1 MYYQKFKGLWEECD
15 ALEAPYL
22 CLFVCSSADGR
33 INGKIY
39 QRKRLIQ
46 LLIGLDECYSNIRGK
61 ILLLQ
66 PLPTIT
72 QAYTTV
78 RQEEK
83 QREGIA
89 AKSATS
95 IILNNYLNNTRYNS
109 SNGQNYPE
117 HTIQR
122 STQTS
127 FKRKN
132 SFRKGI
138 YCGNC
143 RKEGHL
149 QEEYKIIGYP
159 IGHPLYGKVQS
170 AKQFK
175 SIKVVNTVMSRD
187 EANKPSTFGQAAT
200 PSEDHVS
207 ARMDQLQD
215 QLNQVL
221 LMIQQK
227 GSHGIF

>member
-1 MYYQKFKGLWEECD
+1 MYYQKFKGLWDECD

-22 CLFVCSSADGR
+22 CLCVCSSANGR
-33 INGKIY
+33 INGKID

-66 PLPTIT
+66 PLPTT
-72 QAYTTV
+72 AQAYTTV

-95 IILNNYLNNTRYNS
+95 TILNNYLNNTRYNS
-109 SNGQNYPE
+109 SNGQNYPK
-117 HTIQR
+117 HTIPNTLNSRFTTQR

-143 RKEGHL
+143 KKEGHL
-149 QEEYKIIGYP
+149 QEEYKIIGCP

-170 AKQFK
+170 AK
-175 SIKVVNTVMSRD
+175 
-187 EANKPSTFGQAAT
+187 
-200 PSEDHVS
+200 
-207 ARMDQLQD
+207 
-215 QLNQVL
+215 
-221 LMIQQK
+221 
-227 GSHGIF
+227 